1 MNLIYQEYRPSS
13 ILEKIVDT
21 YWYNA
26 FDNSREQYCK
36 LQRRLP
42 YGMAELIIHLN
53 QNRSEG
59 FLNGQWRPF
68 PEACLAGVM
77 EGPVLWRMP
86 GQTALFGIRFKPE
99 SIVKLFGFSIKGLA
113 NTFIDADFFLNKEI
127 SSIIKNIQEVSDN
140 PLRIFFMEAFLL
152 NQIRRFEYTN
162 NCFST
167 ALDLIRNTNQI
178 YSVDELS
185 RAVYIS
191 ERQLQ
196 RVFKG
201 NLGVGPK
208 SYIQII
214 RFRKIYDLL
223 QTTPSVS
230 CHDVVF
236 NFGYADQAHFIRDF
250 KAFSGKTPKG
260 ILLN

>member
-1 MNLIYQEYRPSS
+1 MKPTYQEFRPSS
-13 ILEKIVDT
+13 VLEKIVDT
-21 YWYNA
+21 YWYSV
-26 FDNSREQYCK
+26 FDDCQEQYSE
-36 LQRRLP
+36 LQSCLP
-42 YGMAELIIHLN
+42 SGMAELIIHLN

-59 FLNGQWRPF
+59 FLNGRWTLF
-68 PEACLAGVM
+68 PETCLVGIM
-77 EGPVLWRMP
+77 EMPLIWRMP
-86 GQTALFGIRFKPE
+86 GKTSLFGVRFKPE
-99 SIVKLFGFSIKGLA
+99 SIRQLFGLPVKELA
-113 NTFIDADFFLNKEI
+113 NTFMDASFFLNKEI
-127 SSIIKNIQEVSDN
+127 TSIIKNMQQAPNN
-140 PLRIFFMEAFLL
+140 PTRIFFIEAFLL

-196 RVFKG
+196 RMFKG

-214 RFRKIYDLL
+214 RFRKICQLL
-223 QTTPSVS
+223 QTTPNVS